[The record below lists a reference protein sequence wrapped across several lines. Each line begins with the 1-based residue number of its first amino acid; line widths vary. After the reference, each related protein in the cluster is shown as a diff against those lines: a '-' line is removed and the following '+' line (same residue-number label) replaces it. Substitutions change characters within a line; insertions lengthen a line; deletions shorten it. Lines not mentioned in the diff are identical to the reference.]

1 MNRSLKSL
9 LLALIPLVFLSCE
22 NEVNLDV
29 LKHQTQQE
37 QDSSEIT
44 TDKTNTADST
54 ENASSNDDNKTPV
67 TSETLDGVLGSG
79 ITPTKPII
87 SYFVQS
93 PLQEVDQTTIDE
105 IKSRS
110 KYDAREDELVTEI
123 KDQGSY
129 GTCWAHAA
137 ASVIE
142 SSMIKKKLATKEKV
156 NLSEEFLVYYQYC
169 RVPAPIGGLPADASA
184 FPTHKTNQILQEGG
198 LPSEL
203 MNALFAWVGVVDET
217 DYPDITE
224 KYILDINPNEAYT
237 NQATLVTGAATIP
250 ANVGIENMENMKNAI
265 DGMKEAIARYG
276 SVATAYNVSYSDYDR
291 QSYGCYY
298 GGPTPGTNHAITIIG
313 WDDDFNEFGN
323 GKSDVPAGAWL
334 VRNSYGDD
342 WGDEGYCWL
351 SYYDTTIAPR
361 AVYYDVTDV
370 KEYDNN
376 YQYDDASRWSENI
389 GTGSSMELQTANI
402 YTAQGDEDLK
412 AVQFGMVYP
421 NRDYDIDIYLGVKD
435 SPTSGQRVTTVEGSP
450 LPQGRHTIRL
460 STPIQLKKGE
470 RFSVVVTYRGV
481 NEGETPSAEYESAK
495 NTLPGQSFYRLNSS
509 YEWNDMHAEGK
520 GNLRLKVF
528 TKNR

>member
-29 LKHQTQQE
+29 PKNQTQQE
-37 QDSSEIT
+37 QDGGEIT

-67 TSETLDGVLGSG
+67 TSETLDGVSGSG
-79 ITPTKPII
+79 ITTTKPII
-87 SYFVQS
+87 SYFVQA
-93 PLQEVDQTTIDE
+93 PLNNIDQATIDE
-105 IKSRS
+105 IKSRT
-110 KYDAREDELVTEI
+110 KYDAREDNLVTEI
-123 KDQGSY
+123 KDQGRY

-142 SSMIKKKLATKEKV
+142 SSMIKKNLATKENV

-169 RVPAPIGGLPADASA
+169 RVPAPIGGLPTDASA
-184 FPTHKTNQILQEGG
+184 FPTYLTDQILREGG

-217 DYPDITE
+217 NYPDITE
-224 KYILDINPNEAYT
+224 ASILNIDTKEAYEK
-237 NQATLVTGAATIP
+237 QATLVTGAATIP
-250 ANVGIENMENMKNAI
+250 ANVGIENMENAI
-265 DGMKEAIARYG
+265 AGMKEAIARYG
-276 SVATAYNVSYSDYDR
+276 SVATAYNVGYHYSTYYNYT
-291 QSYGCYY
+291 SYGRYY
-298 GGPTPGTNHAITIIG
+298 GGRTPGTNHAITIIG

-323 GKSDVPAGAWL
+323 VKPPKSGAWL

-342 WGDEGYCWL
+342 WGDKGYCWL
-351 SYYDTTIAPR
+351 SYYDTTIALR

-412 AVQFGMVYP
+412 AVQFAMVYP

-460 STPIQLKKGE
+460 STPIQLKKGD

-495 NTLPGQSFYRLNSS
+495 NILPGQSFYRLNSS
-509 YEWNDMHAEGK
+509 YDWNDMYTEGK